1 MRIQTWRRSPKR
13 KLNFTSSQRL
23 IHQTR
28 LRMERLEDRL
38 MLTTLVVN
46 NPTDSVVAAELSLRQ
61 AVAQANTDAAAG
73 VSDTITFDPSLGGQ
87 TITLT
92 QGQLELS
99 GAGTGT
105 ITIDGSS
112 PSMPITISGQ
122 GSRLF
127 QIDSGVQALLS
138 NLTLDDGS

>member
-1 MRIQTWRRSPKR
+1 
-13 KLNFTSSQRL
+13 
-23 IHQTR
+23 
-28 LRMERLEDRL
+28 
-38 MLTTLVVN
+38 MLTTLLVN
-46 NPTDSVVAAELSLRQ
+46 NPTDTAVAAELSLRQ

-73 VSDTITFDPSLGGQ
+73 IADTIAFNPSLGSQ

-112 PSMPITISGQ
+112 PA
-122 GSRLF
+122 RR
-127 QIDSGVQALLS
+127 
-138 NLTLDDGS
+138 